1 MGKLAQALPALVALA
16 VLAHPV
22 VAAEPTPDL
31 GRSIYHTGR
40 LASGEPLQG
49 RLQNGAVVS
58 GAAAACVSC
67 HRPSGLGGSEGLRNV
82 RPIAGA
88 GRSPAPTSRLR
99 RGSAEA
105 PQTPAYTSASLARA
119 LRDGVDQSGR
129 KFDALMPRYA
139 LNEDEAAQLHEYLMG
154 MSGEAPGVDEREIH
168 FATVVAPD
176 VPPESRRAML
186 GVLRAFFADK
196 NAGTRRE
203 AQRRDGRNA
212 GMYRAHRAWVLHE
225 WELQGAPDTWHAQ
238 LAAAY
243 RRQPVFA
250 VIGGLGQGL
259 WAPVHAFCEETEV
272 PCVFPDVD
280 YPGGEGTGH
289 YTVYFSRGV
298 ALEADVLALQ
308 LAERRGASRI
318 VQVYR
323 DTYVG
328 RAAADALNAALRS
341 QGMAAINR
349 AVGGTGP
356 PSAAFWDDIVATS
369 RATTLVVWLNAADSV
384 NLGKAST
391 SSAESLEDVY
401 LSASLAGVQPPEL
414 PPVWQSRLRV
424 VLPFTLPSDRAQR
437 LSRLTSWLAAKKIP
451 FSAERAQANAFFAV
465 TVAADAVAH
474 LAGIFSRDYF
484 IERIE
489 LMAENPAVPS
499 IYPHPSLGPGQR
511 YASRGAYILGFPE
524 GATGGGLPLR
534 NWTVP

>member
-31 GRSIYHTGR
+31 GRAIYHNGR
-40 LASGEPLQG
+40 SASGEPLQG
-49 RLQNGAVVS
+49 RLQNGAVLS
-58 GAAAACVSC
+58 GAAAACVNC

-88 GRSPAPTSRLR
+88 GRAPALTSRLR
-99 RGSAEA
+99 RGAAEA
-105 PQTPAYTSASLARA
+105 PQAPAYTTASLVRA
-119 LRDGVDQSGR
+119 LRDGVDQNGR

-139 LNEDEAAQLHEYLMG
+139 LTDYEAAQLHEYLVG
-154 MSGEAPGVDEREIH
+154 MSSEAPGVDEREIH
-168 FATVVAPD
+168 FATVLAPD

-225 WELQGAPDTWHAQ
+225 WELEGAPDTWHAQ
-238 LAAAY
+238 LDAAY

-250 VIGGLGQGL
+250 VIGGLGGGL

-280 YPGGEGTGH
+280 YPGADGGH

-298 ALEADVLALQ
+298 ALEADVLARQ
-308 LAERRGASRI
+308 LGENPGASTI

-323 DTYVG
+323 NTEAG
-328 RAAADALNAALRS
+328 QAAAEALNAALRPH
-341 QGMAAINR
+341 GMAALNH
-349 AVGGTGP
+349 AVAGTGP
-356 PSAAFWDDIVATS
+356 PSAAFWDELIATS
-369 RATTLVVWLNAADSV
+369 RATQLVVWLNAADLV
-384 NLGKAST
+384 NLGKLTPRGIDA
-391 SSAESLEDVY
+391 VY
-401 LSASLAGVQPPEL
+401 LSASLAGLQPPEL
-414 PPVWQSRLRV
+414 PPAWTTRLRV
-424 VLPFTLPSDRAQR
+424 VFPFTLPAERGQR
-437 LSRLTSWLAAKKIP
+437 LARLASWLAAKKMP
-451 FSAERAQANAFFAV
+451 LFAERAQANAFFAV
-465 TVAADAVAH
+465 TVSADAVAH
-474 LAGIFSRDYF
+474 LGGIFSRNYF

-489 LMAENPAVPS
+489 QMAGNPAAPS
-499 IYPHPSLGPGQR
+499 IYPHLSLGPGQR
-511 YASRGAYILGFPE
+511 YASRGAYILGFPGE
-524 GATGGGLPLR
+524 ASDLGQPLR